1 MNKILI
7 IILLLNVVIFSQR
20 TISEENLRKGK
31 YLAHKFLMIDTHID
45 LPHQLSRGWYE
56 VDGRNEKGHFDYER
70 AIEGGLNVAFMSIY
84 MSPTYEFNGAKNYAD
99 TLISFVNR
107 IVETHPDKFK
117 LVTSTNDVL
126 SNFPSDKVLL
136 AMGMENGSPIE
147 GELNNIK
154 YFYDKGI
161 RYITLSHT
169 KNNHICDSSGDEV
182 KKWNGLSPFGKEVIK
197 EMNRLGILVDIAHV
211 SDSAF
216 YQALELS
223 EVPVFSSHSNARH
236 FTKDLERNMN
246 DEMIIALANKG
257 GVINVLYGSF
267 LMKDELI
274 KSIDKRRDELTI
286 YLKENN
292 LERNS
297 PEAREFLKQYNIN
310 HPNVE
315 GNVWD
320 VVDIINHIVNLVGI
334 DYVGMG
340 SDFDGVGALPVGL
353 KDVSQIP
360 NLLAALLEEGYSEED
375 IEKICSKNFLRVWKT
390 VENYA
395 KQFK

>member
-1 MNKILI
+1 MGKLI
-7 IILLLNVVIFSQR
+7 IIILIFNIVMFSQKE
-20 TISEENLRKGK
+20 ISEENLKRAKE
-31 YLAHKFLMIDTHID
+31 LAQKFLMIDTHID
-45 LPHQLSRGWYE
+45 LPHQLSRGWYDVSE
-56 VDGRNEKGHFDYER
+56 RNEKGHFDYER

-99 TLISFVNR
+99 TLIGFVNR

-117 LVTSTNDVL
+117 IVNSTNDVL
-126 SNFPSDKVLL
+126 KNFPSDKVLL

-147 GELNNIK
+147 GDLNNIK

-169 KNNHICDSSGDEV
+169 KNNHICDSSGEEE

-197 EMNRLGILVDIAHV
+197 EMNRIGILVDISHV
-211 SDSAF
+211 SDSTF

-223 EVPVFSSHSNARH
+223 AVPVFASHSNVRH
-236 FTKDLERNMN
+236 FTKNLERNMT
-246 DEMIIALANKG
+246 DEMIIALAKKG

-267 LMKDELI
+267 LIKDELI

-286 YLKENN
+286 FLKENN
-292 LERNS
+292 YERNS
-297 PEAREFLKQYNIN
+297 PEAREFLKQYNIKN
-310 HPNVE
+310 PNVD

-320 VVDIINHIVNLVGI
+320 VVDIINHIVKLVGI

-360 NLLAALLEEGYSEED
+360 NLIAALLEEGYSEED
-375 IEKICSKNFLRVWKT
+375 IEKICSKNFLRVWKAA
-390 VENYA
+390 EDYA

>member
-1 MNKILI
+1 M
-7 IILLLNVVIFSQR
+7 FSQR
-20 TISEENLRKGK
+20 TISEENLRKGN
-31 YLAHKFLMIDTHID
+31 YLAKKFLMIDTHID

-56 VDGRNEKGHFDYER
+56 VDERNERGHFDYER
-70 AIEGGLNVAFMSIY
+70 AVEGGLNVAFMSIY
-84 MSPTYEFNGAKNYAD
+84 MSSNYEFNGAKNYAD

-107 IVETHPDKFK
+107 IVKTHPNKFQ
-117 LVTSTNDVL
+117 LVTSTDEVIN
-126 SNFPSDKVLL
+126 NFSSDKVLL

-147 GELNNIK
+147 GDLNNIK
-154 YFYDKGI
+154 YYYDKGI

-169 KNNHICDSSGDEV
+169 KNNHICDSSGEPD
-182 KKWNGLSPFGKEVIK
+182 KIWNGLSPFGKEVIK

-211 SDSAF
+211 SDSTF
-216 YQALELS
+216 YQVLELS

-236 FTKDLERNMN
+236 FTIDLERNMN
-246 DEMIIALANKG
+246 DEMIIALAKKG
-257 GVINVLYGSF
+257 GVINVLYGSY

-274 KSIDKRRDELTI
+274 KSIDKRRDELAL

-292 LERNS
+292 FERNS
-297 PEAREFLKQYNIN
+297 SEAIKFIKEYNIKY
-310 HPNVE
+310 PNVD

-340 SDFDGVGALPVGL
+340 SDFDGVGVLPVGL

-360 NLLAALLEEGYSEED
+360 NLIAALLEEGYSEED
-375 IEKICSKNFLRVWKT
+375 IEKICSKNFLRVWKAT
-390 VENYA
+390 EDYA